1 MKNIFTINRRGTAVP
16 QVKAGYIKGG
26 TTIALGVDKN
36 TVSNTLKRYGTKV
49 HLDIK
54 DKKPVSGVSSESAVL
69 LY

>member
-1 MKNIFTINRRGTAVP
+1 MP

-26 TTIALGVDKN
+26 TAIALGVDKN